1 MKMLNWLVTCV
12 CVAFTH
18 ENVKLAGNVCV
29 WLLLMKMLNWL
40 VTCVCVAFTHE
51 NVKLAGNVCVC
62 GFYS

>member
-12 CVAFTH
+12 CVCVAFTH
-18 ENVKLAGNVCV
+18 ENIKLAGNVCV

-40 VTCVCVAFTHE
+40 VTCVCV
-51 NVKLAGNVCVC
+51 C

>member
-1 MKMLNWLVTCV
+1 MCVAFTHENVKLASKRV

-40 VTCVCVAFTHE
+40 VTCVCV
-51 NVKLAGNVCVC
+51 C

>member
-1 MKMLNWLVTCV
+1 MCVAFTHENVKLAGNV
-12 CVAFTH
+12 CVAFIH

-40 VTCVCVAFTHE
+40 
-51 NVKLAGNVCVC
+51 CVC

>member
-1 MKMLNWLVTCV
+1 MCV

-18 ENVKLAGNVCV
+18 ENVKLAGNVCVCVAFTHENVKLAGNVCVCV

-40 VTCVCVAFTHE
+40 VTCVCV
-51 NVKLAGNVCVC
+51 C